1 MIYFCVCSIQDSEK
15 EATKQRIS
23 ELEEMVIQL
32 RDELKEKV
40 TTQLC
45 FYFTVWWHALL
56 YLGANS
62 PALGGGGGGGGG
74 GAKKPP
80 PPPPPPPAA

>member
-1 MIYFCVCSIQDSEK
+1 MYAPFGIQDSDK

-40 TTQLC
+40 N
-45 FYFTVWWHALL
+45 TVLIHCLL
-56 YLGANS
+56 GPVLG
-62 PALGGGGGGGGG
+62 
-74 GAKKPP
+74 
-80 PPPPPPPAA
+80 

>member
-1 MIYFCVCSIQDSEK
+1 MFHFVIQDSEK

-40 TTQLC
+40 SIQL
-45 FYFTVWWHALL
+45 
-56 YLGANS
+56 
-62 PALGGGGGGGGG
+62 
-74 GAKKPP
+74 
-80 PPPPPPPAA
+80 